1 MADNVTIPLTG
12 SGDATAIVATDEV
25 GGAQHQYVKL
35 EFGADGTATKVS
47 SSDPLPVT
55 FALGASAAHQVTG
68 NASLSSILVSLG
80 DILTELSQK
89 MEAGDAVTVSS
100 SALPTGAA
108 TSAKQDTVIGHLDG
122 VEGLLGTIDADT
134 GSIASSV
141 APVSSANN
149 QGSTVSI
156 PTSNTQALAAFST
169 RKGGTIYAP
178 LTNSQIVYIS
188 LGGTATSSG
197 IPLGVG
203 DSMPLNQGSGAY
215 AGAVNALSASGTQSL
230 IVVEW

>member
-12 SGDATAIVATDEV
+12 AGDATAVVATDEV

-55 FALGASAAHQVTG
+55 VAGPLGQALAAASVPVVLPAAQITTLTPPAAITG
-68 NASLSSILVSLG
+68 F
-80 DILTELSQK
+80 
-89 MEAGDAVTVSS
+89 
-100 SALPTGAA
+100 A
-108 TSAKQDTVIGHLDG
+108 TSAKQDLVIGHLDG

-134 GSIASSV
+134 GSIASNV

>member
-12 SGDATAIVATDEV
+12 SGDATAVVATDEV

-100 SALPTGAA
+100 GTVTANPA
-108 TSAKQDTVIGHLDG
+108 TS
-122 VEGLLGTIDADT
+122 
-134 GSIASSV
+134 
-141 APVSSANN
+141 SSANN
-149 QGSTVSI
+149 AGGQVALSTSAA
-156 PTSNTQALAAFST
+156 TLLASFAS
-169 RKGGTIYAP
+169 RKGIFIIAD
-178 LTNSQIVYIS
+178 VDMF
-188 LGGTATSSG
+188 
-197 IPLGVG
+197 VKF
-203 DSMPLNQGSGAY
+203 GSGATTSNFKFE
-215 AGAVNALSASGTQSL
+215 AGQPLSLAGGVYTGIITAILASGTGTAY
-230 IVVEW
+230 VMEW